1 MKSRIIVLL
10 IVILFPVL
18 AVAQSGEVDYKEGI
32 KSLPVYEIGKPE
44 TSPVFY
50 TGRVYQ
56 GAQGHVYPYPMYDVL
71 TDNKVIKD
79 YTELVLEN
87 DYVNVSVLPELGGRI
102 FSGTDKDNG
111 YDFFYRQTGIKPAL
125 IGMLGAWLSGG
136 VEWNFPHHHRP
147 SSYMA
152 IDWKEQ
158 DNEDG
163 SKTIWVGETE
173 LRHRMDW
180 AVGVTLYPGRSW
192 VEAKVRIANGTPFT
206 HSMLYWANVSVH
218 CDENY
223 EVIFPPRT
231 QFGTDHSKV
240 SFTKWKMGEIVPGSG
255 QIEDLSLW
263 KNYVYNSRS
272 IFAWNFEDDF
282 LAGYDHGRDAGIVHV
297 ANHHQVNGKKFFLW
311 GNNPSAKV
319 WDKMLS
325 DNDGQYLELMVGAYS
340 DNQPD
345 YSWIYPGTVREFSHI
360 WYPIK
365 GIRGVKNATAEG
377 AVNVEFD
384 KNGKMFI
391 GFNTTTLRKD
401 ARVKVF
407 YGDETIFEEVV
418 TLDPNTPYTNII
430 DVKKF
435 PAQTLFTVSLCS
447 QEGQDLISYT
457 PVRITEAPMPE
468 VVSDVKSP
476 SEYTTIEDLYL
487 TGLRLEQFHNARV
500 LPEPYYLE
508 ALARDSTDAR
518 VNTAMGIRY
527 LKKGSFDLAGKY
539 LQRAVDKLTRDYT
552 TPKEIE
558 PLYYLALCNELQG
571 RLKEAEDL
579 YWKVTWSTAYQHPA
593 YLALARIAAIE
604 EDYGKALEHIEN
616 AVYTGGRNPEAYI
629 MGACF
634 LRKTGRVG
642 EALSLLDKVVEISP
656 LDRWA
661 DIERVFCNKGSMT
674 SADLGNVLFKGD
686 SFIEKQDLIE
696 TVRKYMQLGAYDDA
710 LAVLEAAV
718 GCGAPYDSFP
728 LVYYYAGYCC
738 MKVKSIMKAYEYIDL
753 GHSQPTDY
761 CFPFRIEEIEMFQDI
776 LKMNPEDEKM
786 YYYLGNLYYYLDQ
799 YDNGIACWKK
809 AVDLGADF
817 KTVFRNLG
825 FAYGRKSQFDI
836 ALEYY
841 GKAIE
846 IDNGD
851 PRLLVEADNIR
862 EQAGDLPEVRLKLF
876 SGNINTAFKHGDAV
890 LRLVSLYIQTGKYDE
905 AIDILDNYHFHVWE
919 GGGNHNMYVDAH
931 LLRGIEQYKAGNVK
945 TALKDFV
952 SADAFPDNLEVGQ
965 YYTGYYNPKVH
976 YYIGMAYDKLGDR
989 RKAKYHY
996 SKVSAIDES
1005 DFELCYYKI
1014 MACLALGEKSEADMA
1029 IRRMQERIGR
1039 IDEEDFSIDQYSKF
1053 GNEGNV
1059 NENRAK
1065 AYYYRGLAYLIE
1077 SDTERANECF
1087 EKAVAMD
1094 SDSVWAKVFLNN
1106 DK

>member
-1 MKSRIIVLL
+1 MKENCK
-10 IVILFPVL
+10 PCPHCG
-18 AVAQSGEVDYKEGI
+18 A
-32 KSLPVYEIGKPE
+32 SLPAEASFCPCCAMDLRPRQDREAGFQLLQHPPHLLRRHQRGR
-44 TSPVFY
+44 TSA
-50 TGRVYQ
+50 Q
-56 GAQGHVYPYPMYDVL
+56 KHGAHLRAGMILRRHADL
-71 TDNKVIKD
+71 LFERRAIRRN
-79 YTELVLEN
+79 
-87 DYVNVSVLPELGGRI
+87 G
-102 FSGTDKDNG
+102 SGVRG
-111 YDFFYRQTGIKPAL
+111 S
-125 IGMLGAWLSGG
+125 GAE
-136 VEWNFPHHHRP
+136 V
-147 SSYMA
+147 A
-152 IDWKEQ
+152 V
-158 DNEDG
+158 
-163 SKTIWVGETE
+163 KT
-173 LRHRMDW
+173 
-180 AVGVTLYPGRSW
+180 
-192 VEAKVRIANGTPFT
+192 F
-206 HSMLYWANVSVH
+206 
-218 CDENY
+218 
-223 EVIFPPRT
+223 
-231 QFGTDHSKV
+231 

-435 PAQTLFTVSLCS
+435 PAQTLFTVSLFS

-642 EALSLLDKVVEISP
+642 EALSL
-656 LDRWA
+656 R
-661 DIERVFCNKGSMT
+661 
-674 SADLGNVLFKGD
+674 
-686 SFIEKQDLIE
+686 
-696 TVRKYMQLGAYDDA
+696 
-710 LAVLEAAV
+710 
-718 GCGAPYDSFP
+718 
-728 LVYYYAGYCC
+728 AG
-738 MKVKSIMKAYEYIDL
+738 
-753 GHSQPTDY
+753 
-761 CFPFRIEEIEMFQDI
+761 
-776 LKMNPEDEKM
+776 
-786 YYYLGNLYYYLDQ
+786 
-799 YDNGIACWKK
+799 
-809 AVDLGADF
+809 
-817 KTVFRNLG
+817 
-825 FAYGRKSQFDI
+825 
-836 ALEYY
+836 
-841 GKAIE
+841 
-846 IDNGD
+846 
-851 PRLLVEADNIR
+851 
-862 EQAGDLPEVRLKLF
+862 
-876 SGNINTAFKHGDAV
+876 
-890 LRLVSLYIQTGKYDE
+890 
-905 AIDILDNYHFHVWE
+905 
-919 GGGNHNMYVDAH
+919 
-931 LLRGIEQYKAGNVK
+931 
-945 TALKDFV
+945 
-952 SADAFPDNLEVGQ
+952 
-965 YYTGYYNPKVH
+965 
-976 YYIGMAYDKLGDR
+976 
-989 RKAKYHY
+989 
-996 SKVSAIDES
+996 
-1005 DFELCYYKI
+1005 
-1014 MACLALGEKSEADMA
+1014 
-1029 IRRMQERIGR
+1029 
-1039 IDEEDFSIDQYSKF
+1039 
-1053 GNEGNV
+1053 
-1059 NENRAK
+1059 
-1065 AYYYRGLAYLIE
+1065 
-1077 SDTERANECF
+1077 
-1087 EKAVAMD
+1087 
-1094 SDSVWAKVFLNN
+1094 
-1106 DK
+1106 